1 MQWTESKTEQL
12 KELWEQG
19 SIATE
24 IAKELGT
31 SRCSVLGKAN
41 RLNLVA
47 RKQGALRGVKRSI
60 VPVTPVVIEGP
71 ANPTLLEDLK
81 DIHCRFPLWKE
92 NTDPHLFCGRQRWN
106 HTSYCKAHFSQIHVK
121 DLRPI

>member
-60 VPVTPVVIEGP
+60 VPATPVVIEGP

>member
-1 MQWTESKTEQL
+1 MWGEGCPAS
-12 KELWEQG
+12 
-19 SIATE
+19 E
-24 IAKELGT
+24 IAQALGT
-31 SRCSVLGKAN
+31 TKNSVIGKAN

-47 RKQGALRGVKRSI
+47 RKQGAVRGVKRSI
-60 VPVTPVVIEGP
+60 VPATPVVIEGP